1 MSELLNKSTEFGFKQ
16 LKQNRE
22 EIIKKWIDSGLL
34 DGLAASPNKINL
46 ASLLDGK
53 ASCMINE
60 YKKQ

>member
-34 DGLAASPNKINL
+34 DGLTDSPNKINL
-46 ASLLDGK
+46 ASLLDCK
-53 ASCMINE
+53 CSSMINE
-60 YKKQ
+60 NKKQ